1 MALQIHVPSVPPSLR
16 ITPGMWGDF
25 LCDPVLAAWVIFG
38 IALDAFQ
45 ALRLRYYWWVQNV
58 IDSSGVSSGKT
69 IVDWVFLNLR
79 CILIPD
85 QEVAIYYPVYEQG
98 KLSFWEYYNAMRS
111 PLFRAQLGTPQ
122 LEQGE
127 QKAGD
132 GTAHGAACYKA
143 FYRSGGKV
151 LMPAPSFMKDAVTQ
165 ASLRLNVLV
174 VEEWTHVDATS
185 DGINKQLIDRT
196 SRPSWNQHHPIW
208 GNHILFSAHAQ
219 TRRHP
224 AFARWRNHQR
234 RVNRGDPAYANLS
247 WSYKDYSDRPSH
259 TGKSFREE
267 YRIGGTINNKRNVCS
282 KIEWLGQGFGVWGLD
297 GDGWFTEEAVAGAIE
312 AGRRRNVTPVL
323 SARQYQESLTS
334 KV

>member
-1 MALQIHVPSVPPSLR
+1 
-16 ITPGMWGDF
+16 MWGDF
-25 LCDPVLAAWVIFG
+25 LCDPVMAAEIIFG
-38 IALDAFQ
+38 IRLDAFQ

-69 IVDWVFLNLR
+69 IVDWLFLNLR

-85 QEVAIYYPVYEQG
+85 QEVAVYYPVFEQG
-98 KLSFWEYYNAMRS
+98 KLTFWEYYSKIQS
-111 PLFRAQLGTPQ
+111 PLFRAQLGVPL

-132 GTAHGAACYKA
+132 GTAHGAGCYKA

-165 ASLRLNVLV
+165 GSIRLNVLV
-174 VEEWTHVDATS
+174 VEEWTHVDASS

-196 SRPSWNQHHPIW
+196 SRPCWNQHHPIW
-208 GNHILFSAHAQ
+208 GNHILFTAHAQ

-224 AFARWRNHQR
+224 SYARYRNHQR
-234 RVNRGDPAYANLS
+234 RIERGDPTYANIS
-247 WSYKDYSDRPSH
+247 FSYKDYSGLTSH

-267 YRIGGTINNKRNVCS
+267 YRIEATIRNKRNVCS
-282 KIEWLGQGFGVWGLD
+282 KVEWLGQGFGIWGLD
-297 GDGWFTEEAVAGAIE
+297 GDGWFTEEAVNAAIE
-312 AGRRRNVTPVL
+312 SGRRRGVTPVL
-323 SARQYQESLTS
+323 SAKMYEEGLSARSGEGA
-334 KV
+334 KN